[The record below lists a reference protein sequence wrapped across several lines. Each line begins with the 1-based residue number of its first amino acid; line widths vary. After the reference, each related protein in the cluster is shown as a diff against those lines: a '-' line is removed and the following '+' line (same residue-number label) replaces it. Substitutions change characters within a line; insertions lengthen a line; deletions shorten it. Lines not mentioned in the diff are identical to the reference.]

1 METIVKRIS
10 LWVVGIGLPL
20 VILFLSIEIATFD
33 RGFYEREFEKHRVSQ
48 NTGIQ
53 GEELKD
59 ITEDLLSYLRGK
71 RGDLEIYGKVH
82 GRERLIFDERDRAH
96 MVDVQDL
103 FLKGFILKRVTLVLL
118 VIALGTLWIKGHRY
132 ELARTIG
139 RSALVW
145 AGVVI
150 LLGLIIATNF
160 SRYFDIFHYIFFDN
174 DLWRLDPKKSILIN
188 LVPLGFFIDIT
199 IRIAIY
205 FFGGLGLCTLLSM
218 YYLKRNRLGFFKN

>member
-71 RGDLEIYGKVH
+71 RGD
-82 GRERLIFDERDRAH
+82 
-96 MVDVQDL
+96 
-103 FLKGFILKRVTLVLL
+103 
-118 VIALGTLWIKGHRY
+118 
-132 ELARTIG
+132 
-139 RSALVW
+139 
-145 AGVVI
+145 
-150 LLGLIIATNF
+150 
-160 SRYFDIFHYIFFDN
+160 
-174 DLWRLDPKKSILIN
+174 
-188 LVPLGFFIDIT
+188 
-199 IRIAIY
+199 
-205 FFGGLGLCTLLSM
+205 
-218 YYLKRNRLGFFKN
+218 